1 MVVFEKWISSLLS
14 AFVGATVFIL
24 LAGFTTCEQRYLT
37 VAYICLAMAC
47 AGLSR
52 AGYAVNHVD
61 YAAK

>member
-1 MVVFEKWISSLLS
+1 MDFSFFS